1 MNMTLPLDEMTTVE
15 KLEALEQIWTDLIGD
30 AGGVPS
36 PGWHQDELADRLE
49 RVERGDSRFADF
61 DEAKARIRSTLR

>member
-1 MNMTLPLDEMTTVE
+1 MNVTLPLDEMTTVE
-15 KLEALEQIWTDLIGD
+15 KLVALEQIWTDLIGD

-49 RVERGDSRFADF
+49 RVERDDSRFTDF
-61 DEAKARIRSTLR
+61 DEAKARIRSKLR